1 MDAIPS
7 DYVEAMNHMFTSM
20 ARAGQAA
27 VGVRDLLAK
36 HFQLTMRWEARA
48 RRAESRLEAANIPGS
63 QTEDDKDI
71 TKIIANLHVRLS
83 EQKAAARRAT
93 HVLNKRHKKEL
104 SEVDASAY
112 SQGTAAAE
120 DRLNAQLEDLQEII
134 HRDSFFKGW
143 EARGSVPSEGA
154 SAQTPVVPS
163 FVMPEF
169 TPPDKPHWRT

>member
-1 MDAIPS
+1 
-7 DYVEAMNHMFTSM
+7 M

-27 VGVRDLLAK
+27 VGVRDFLAK
-36 HFQLTMRWEARA
+36 HFQLTQLWEARA
-48 RRAESRLEAANIPGS
+48 RRAESRLEAANIPGA

-71 TKIIANLHVRLS
+71 AKIIANLHVRLA
-83 EQKAAARRAT
+83 EQKAAAERAT
-93 HVLNKRHKKEL
+93 HVLKKRHKREL

-120 DRLNAQLEDLQEII
+120 DRLSAQLEDLQEII
-134 HRDSFFKGW
+134 HRDNFLKGW
-143 EARGSVPSEGA
+143 AARGSASAEEA